1 MADYRVAAVDI
12 AAARPS
18 TVVLLDGR
26 RAEEWFAATSV
37 GEATEWLLA
46 RKPDVIAIDAPCST
60 SHGLLSKGKDGAKP
74 YAGRV
79 CDLKLMKRGCP
90 CTRSRRTGEHL
101 SGRIFCKNSS
111 SLLRR
116 NPSRCYAGRHPRL
129 APVPALLSE
138 RRKVSALSR
147 WRTGTRGR
155 AKIAWGSMTSPAL
168 VVKAIR

>member
-79 CDLKLMKRGCP
+79 CDLELMKRGMP
-90 CTRSRRTGEHL
+90 LYQVPQDRRASE
-101 SGRIFCKNSS
+101 RED
-111 SLLRR
+111 LLQ
-116 NPSRCYAGRHPRL
+116 
-129 APVPALLSE
+129 ALLVAAPQGS
-138 RRKVSALSR
+138 KPMLGVI
-147 WRTGTRGR
+147 R
-155 AKIAWGSMTSPAL
+155 ASVQFPHC
-168 VVKAIR
+168 